1 MTYSLD
7 VTFSCINHKTIDV
20 IKETDISRGAADLM
34 ERPLCASPCQICLQ
48 NWKLPVVVRY
58 HSIGGMSQP
67 LETGLHRQRSAG
79 WSWRSL
85 HYSGLSVMEM
95 IRRVDALPTARGL

>member
-79 WSWRSL
+79 WSRRSL